1 MTIVLQIDALTG
13 GFRGNQKTHLSLA
26 EGFRGLM
33 PPYCFLRLRTMFSGK
48 SQTFISVILEMVDLT
63 RALFASF
70 HVDGIWKDIVS
81 LVG

>member
-48 SQTFISVILEMVDLT
+48 SQTFISVDAYGAV
-63 RALFASF
+63 RAELPAQRAYRQYLCC
-70 HVDGIWKDIVS
+70 
-81 LVG
+81 LVLR